1 MSTRSKRI
9 IYSEAD
15 CHTLVD
21 IIISHKNIIECKKT
35 DATTWKEKITAWAK
49 IADIYNATTME
60 PRTAEQLRCKY
71 DNLKKEV
78 RKLEAHKRQA
88 LYQTGGGVS
97 EPDIKDT
104 LQQALEEDILFDN
117 LPKETVAEQKN
128 DIFKN
133 SESEVKENEMLT
145 ETKKD
150 PEIKKDWSDY
160 TPKMLRSKRH
170 RVLQVKRKA
179 TDHQS
184 EDDKQNLK
192 RKLMEEEAQRN
203 KEYHI
208 ARMEREAEIHKYKIE
223 NIRLQNAKLQLEIEL
238 LKKQL

>member
-35 DATTWKEKITAWAK
+35 DATTWKNITAWAK

-128 DIFKN
+128 
-133 SESEVKENEMLT
+133 
-145 ETKKD
+145 
-150 PEIKKDWSDY
+150 DWSDY

>member
-128 DIFKN
+128 D
-133 SESEVKENEMLT
+133 
-145 ETKKD
+145 
-150 PEIKKDWSDY
+150 WSDY
-160 TPKMLRSKRH
+160 TPKMLRSKIH

-184 EDDKQNLK
+184 EDAKQNLK

-208 ARMEREAEIHKYKIE
+208 SRMEREAEIHKYKIE

>member
-128 DIFKN
+128 D
-133 SESEVKENEMLT
+133 
-145 ETKKD
+145 
-150 PEIKKDWSDY
+150 WSDY

-208 ARMEREAEIHKYKIE
+208 ARMEREASTK
-223 NIRLQNAKLQLEIEL
+223 
-238 LKKQL
+238 

>member
-128 DIFKN
+128 D
-133 SESEVKENEMLT
+133 
-145 ETKKD
+145 
-150 PEIKKDWSDY
+150 WSDY

-223 NIRLQNAKLQLEIEL
+223 NIRLQNAKLLLEIEL

>member
-1 MSTRSKRI
+1 MSTRSKKI

-128 DIFKN
+128 D
-133 SESEVKENEMLT
+133 
-145 ETKKD
+145 
-150 PEIKKDWSDY
+150 WSDY

-184 EDDKQNLK
+184 DDDKQNLK

>member
-128 DIFKN
+128 D
-133 SESEVKENEMLT
+133 
-145 ETKKD
+145 
-150 PEIKKDWSDY
+150 WSDY

>member
-49 IADIYNATTME
+49 LADIYNATTME

-104 LQQALEEDILFDN
+104 LQQALEEDILSDN

-128 DIFKN
+128 
-133 SESEVKENEMLT
+133 
-145 ETKKD
+145 
-150 PEIKKDWSDY
+150 DWSDY

>member
-88 LYQTGGGVS
+88 LYHTGGGVS

-128 DIFKN
+128 
-133 SESEVKENEMLT
+133 
-145 ETKKD
+145 
-150 PEIKKDWSDY
+150 DWSDY

-203 KEYHI
+203 KECHI

>member
-128 DIFKN
+128 D
-133 SESEVKENEMLT
+133 
-145 ETKKD
+145 
-150 PEIKKDWSDY
+150 WSDY

-192 RKLMEEEAQRN
+192 TKLMEEEAQRN

>member
-49 IADIYNATTME
+49 IADIYNVTTME

-128 DIFKN
+128 
-133 SESEVKENEMLT
+133 
-145 ETKKD
+145 
-150 PEIKKDWSDY
+150 DWSDY